1 MARKWVHEREK
12 EKKQKIWNRLHEK
25 DQVTENMVWRAE
37 KIAPKVEKY
46 PYRPGVQQAT
56 PKVEN
61 YPYRPGVQQTAPVV
75 VNAVRRLN
83 EQPDYVPRAAM
94 GWSQHKADEANRQ
107 SKLRD
112 PGFQKWK
119 LATGTL
125 IEDDADWHPQNDWS
139 SAQNNNFGYLYST
152 DPQEARSYAVLVNR
166 ENRRLRE
173 GRTGM
178 PEKPGFLEKAAG
190 FVTDAWNRT
199 AEAQA
204 ANSKLAVE
212 QGQKTGEIARSVFD
226 SAGQASA
233 AQADMNRQAGNI
245 AASAISERAK
255 EAAKHWADANAANSE
270 AQMKQAEATGEFAK
284 RTKQHWEA
292 ANGAYSEAQTEQA
305 RKIGEQANEA
315 SRKYGAIWALT
326 SGVTGSDQTGAS
338 IYGYRNAGDHTVSQ
352 GDYQQSVQK
361 IQAQIE
367 DGGIDA
373 LGHAI
378 AARGLS
384 GGKTLDD
391 YNKFLEYSATG
402 KISEN
407 HSLTPGTYTE
417 EVDKAIADYL
427 TKQGGAITGE
437 MYSNLTKK
445 FDETMAA
452 AMGPVGV
459 LKNAVDAAGDGLEH
473 ALRSGATNQEAVNYG
488 AARAVSS
495 VANSL
500 FFEGEGNGSVKT
512 IGKQLMEEAKSVGG
526 NIAQGMAEQVAQQII
541 LGTNSEYNRLVREYY
556 DGGFS
561 KDQAQRIAM
570 NEMKKQLVKEGVSE
584 AMLDKAFKPI
594 KTKIKRK

>member
-46 PYRPGVQQAT
+46 PYRPRVQQAT

-94 GWSQHKADEANRQ
+94 GWSQHKADEANRRAM
-107 SKLRD
+107 LCD

-204 ANSKLAVE
+204 ANSKLAME

-245 AASAISERAK
+245 AASAISEQAK

-292 ANGAYSEAQTEQA
+292 ANGAYSDAQTEQA

-427 TKQGGAITGE
+427 TKQYG
-437 MYSNLTKK
+437 TK
-445 FDETMAA
+445 
-452 AMGPVGV
+452 
-459 LKNAVDAAGDGLEH
+459 AGDAYNKVTGVVDDVASVALGNGLGIFKSAIDTAGEGLER
-473 ALRSGATNQEAVNYG
+473 AKQNGANDQQAVNYG
-488 AARAVSS
+488 FGAGMSD
-495 VANSL
+495 VA
-500 FFEGEGNGSVKT
+500 GT
-512 IGKQLMEEAKSVGG
+512 AIVGG
-526 NIAQGMAEQVAQQII
+526 FKGIKSPIKNKITKQWDKLPE
-541 LGTNSEYNRLVREYY
+541 NVREPVA
-556 DGGFS
+556 DGMSAGAAMLVENITKGMLNKGFT
-561 KDQAQRIAM
+561 
-570 NEMKKQLVKEGVSE
+570 KKQAEKILNYEMSKMQDYGQEITVGVLQSIAE
-584 AMLDKAFKPI
+584 KLLK
-594 KTKIKRK
+594 